1 MQTTTDMPSET
12 AGSGGAGGSSSE
24 SDSGSSGS
32 ISSDSGTAGGGAVYD
47 GPLSSGLQVDYFAQN
62 GSGLSFTVQITNN
75 GSDMPPLSSFKIRYY
90 FTNET
95 SIDAAAITF
104 DDAAWHSGTN
114 VMPYY
119 LGKDKLAP
127 QVTVTKVTPTKPGAD
142 TYLELSCGESVVT
155 LGAKDT
161 LMFHPR
167 STANGGDQTDD
178 YSYQAGTAL
187 APNPHIVVLQ
197 GGTVVAG
204 MAPP

>member
-12 AGSGGAGGSSSE
+12 AGSGGAGGSTSE

-32 ISSDSGTAGGGAVYD
+32 MSSDSGTAGGGAMYD

-95 SIDAAAITF
+95 SIDAASITF
-104 DDAAWHSGTN
+104 DDAAWQSGTN
-114 VMPYY
+114 VLPYY
-119 LGKDKLAP
+119 LGKDKLPLA
-127 QVTVTKVTPTKPGAD
+127 TVTKVARPSREPTPTS
-142 TYLELSCGESVVT
+142 SCLPASRT
-155 LGAKDT
+155 SLLGAKDT

-178 YSYQAGTAL
+178 YSYQAGAAL
-187 APNPHIVVLQ
+187 AANPHIVVLQ